1 MATEKKNKVGR
12 PKMAA
17 NLERKNTRTVSIL
30 PSTEKKARKLF
41 GTLGKAIEVAVGQ
54 IQVSK

>member
-1 MATEKKNKVGR
+1 MTPKKNKVGR

-17 NLERKNTRTVSIL
+17 NVERKTTRTVSIY
-30 PSTEKKARKLF
+30 PSTEKKAVKKF

-54 IQVSK
+54 TQVSK